1 MKLIVAEGDSLTVV
15 NLAFKSQSLAR
26 NQQRA
31 MSARHELK
39 TLMLS
44 VALSSPGSSQAEL
57 ALATGGLAEH
67 EVATLALDGGLS
79 MRENGVDG
87 HALGA
92 LDVHEV
98 GVR

>member
-1 MKLIVAEGDSLTVV
+1 
-15 NLAFKSQSLAR
+15 
-26 NQQRA
+26 
-31 MSARHELK
+31 
-39 TLMLS
+39 MLS

-79 MRENGVDG
+79 MRENGVDC

-98 GVR
+98 GVGRLD

>member
-1 MKLIVAEGDSLTVV
+1 MKLIVAEVDSLAVV

-26 NQQRA
+26 NHQA

-79 MRENGVDG
+79 MRENGVDC

-98 GVR
+98 

>member
-1 MKLIVAEGDSLTVV
+1 MKLIVAEVDTYVVVSLA
-15 NLAFKSQSLAR
+15 LKSQSLAR
-26 NQQRA
+26 NQQV
-31 MSARHELK
+31 MNGARHELK

-79 MRENGVDG
+79 VREDGVD
-87 HALGA
+87 
-92 LDVHEV
+92 
-98 GVR
+98 

>member
-1 MKLIVAEGDSLTVV
+1 MKLIVAEGDSLAVV
-15 NLAFKSQSLAR
+15 NLAVKSQSLAR
-26 NQQRA
+26 NQRA

-57 ALATGGLAEH
+57 GLATGGLAEH

-79 MRENGVDG
+79 MRENGVDC

-98 GVR
+98 

>member
-1 MKLIVAEGDSLTVV
+1 MKLIVAEGDSLAVV
-15 NLAFKSQSLAR
+15 NLAVKSQSLAR
-26 NQQRA
+26 NQRA

-57 ALATGGLAEH
+57 GLATGGLAEH

-98 GVR
+98 

>member
-1 MKLIVAEGDSLTVV
+1 MKLIVAEGDSLAVV

-26 NQQRA
+26 NQRA

-79 MRENGVDG
+79 MRENGVDC

-98 GVR
+98 

>member
-26 NQQRA
+26 NQRS

-79 MRENGVDG
+79 MRENGVDC

-98 GVR
+98 

>member
-1 MKLIVAEGDSLTVV
+1 MNSGGVSLAKKSKV
-15 NLAFKSQSLAR
+15 LAFAR
-26 NQQRA
+26 NRA
-31 MSARHELK
+31 NARIELK

-44 VALSSPGSSQAEL
+44 VALSSPGSSQAKL
-57 ALATGGLAEH
+57 ALPTGGLAEH

-79 MRENGVDG
+79 VRENGVDG

-98 GVR
+98 GVW

>member
-1 MKLIVAEGDSLTVV
+1 MKLIVAEGDSLAVV
-15 NLAFKSQSLAR
+15 NLAVKSQSLAR
-26 NQQRA
+26 NQRA

-79 MRENGVDG
+79 MRENGVDC

-98 GVR
+98 

>member
-1 MKLIVAEGDSLTVV
+1 MKLIVAEGDSLAVV
-15 NLAFKSQSLAR
+15 NLAVKSQSLAR
-26 NQQRA
+26 NQRA

-57 ALATGGLAEH
+57 SFATGGLAEH
-67 EVATLALDGGLS
+67 EVAALALDCRLG
-79 MRENGVDG
+79 MREYGVDG

-98 GVR
+98 

>member
-1 MKLIVAEGDSLTVV
+1 MKLIVAEVDTYVVVSLA
-15 NLAFKSQSLAR
+15 LKSQSLAR
-26 NQQRA
+26 NQQV
-31 MSARHELK
+31 MNDARHELK

-79 MRENGVDG
+79 VREDGVD
-87 HALGA
+87 
-92 LDVHEV
+92 
-98 GVR
+98 

>member
-1 MKLIVAEGDSLTVV
+1 
-15 NLAFKSQSLAR
+15 
-26 NQQRA
+26 
-31 MSARHELK
+31 
-39 TLMLS
+39 MLS

-57 ALATGGLAEH
+57 AFATSGLAKH
-67 EVATLALDGGLS
+67 EVATLALDGRLS

-98 GVR
+98 

>member
-1 MKLIVAEGDSLTVV
+1 MKLIVAEVDTLAVVGLSL
-15 NLAFKSQSLAR
+15 KSQALAR
-26 NQQRA
+26 NQRVKRA
-31 MSARHELK
+31 RNELK

-57 ALATGGLAEH
+57 ALSTSGLAEH
-67 EVATLALDGGLS
+67 EVATLALDGRLS

-98 GVR
+98 